1 MKYIDKKLHKA
12 EGEQIVSEFLQCIH
26 QRLGAYPEELYKN
39 FGQEIDDAHGH
50 VIFRARLQNEVL
62 EPEQEGVCCYCLR
75 KLDNCNHRTIEHL
88 IRNHAESQEEMD
100 SYRTRPTELDGLV
113 WSRVFT
119 SDKNPIY
126 PPYPHSVAYQNLVVS
141 CDGDLFNE
149 NSKPVSCNLKR
160 GKAFVP
166 PFVLYEDI
174 ADRFVYYPDGT
185 ADWLDDPNGSIG
197 RKSVVSILGLNKPVL
212 KMIRRIW
219 FYIASHRIN
228 IAITSKEDLV
238 NEIYGNLVGPDF
250 SESETKMLFNFKV
263 EKYWNLFL
271 QYEAFASI
279 NPV

>member
-12 EGEQIVSEFLQCIH
+12 EGEQIVSEFLQCVH

-100 SYRTRPTELDGLV
+100 SYRIRPTELDGLV

-149 NSKPVSCNLKR
+149 NSNPVSCNLKR
-160 GKAFVP
+160 GKTFVP

-185 ADWLDDPNGSIG
+185 ADWLDDSG

-271 QYEAFASI
+271 QYEAFALI